1 METQKPYL
9 MGCMK
14 VPALQ
19 TLLLFARSI
28 DTNSDSTRLVF
39 DGWLEACLRLK
50 AEEAEELLS
59 AVVRLRD
66 TWQHMVELKLLGNQ
80 IFSLI
85 AFSLL

>member
-66 TWQHMVELKLLGNQ
+66 TWQHMVELKLLGNP
-80 IFSLI
+80 IF
-85 AFSLL
+85 